1 MTNRQDVI
9 SAIAAQRFEIEQDA
23 QQQRSASEEITNSPY
38 VVLSERENAIHF
50 PAGLSGSLTKLTNGN
65 DFINAGSGIQ
75 LSTGSNGSITISAP
89 NIASTLDGNMGEV
102 QYNSDGNYVG
112 HDGDFAFDNS
122 KLSLTVTSISSSL
135 TKLSNGE
142 DYLSAGAG
150 IQLTTGSNGQITI
163 QGVPTEDTARTWA
176 TYVPEIKN
184 VSTYPMP
191 PARHTITGR
200 YFDMGGALKLSFD
213 FTARHVVGADTG
225 SGPYLISLPDGYE
238 FDTSVISVN
247 SPENVSGSISLGVG
261 LHTSDVSGGGGTWAV
276 VPVSTTQ
283 FALYGKSPNSS
294 TSPALWSST
303 NRPLTQSGDL
313 RVSFTATVPVIT
325 VAVTRVVS
333 RAASINDAIGT
344 SVTAQTIAEL
354 PVEVIDGQINA
365 IAPDLSG
372 GYGNSW
378 GYYIGGTF
386 TTLANGFEAGR
397 GDFDVISTGTTS
409 TRPFQNFYVNDT
421 TYAIV
426 PDGSGGAYIAGN
438 FTSVRGVTRNR
449 IARINS
455 DGSLNDWYP
464 TGGVTGGR
472 IVGMHLDGDFLYIA
486 GAFTTVAGT
495 ARARL
500 ARITVSTA
508 TLDTAWVPVVN
519 AEPFAIL
526 TAGDYIYAGGSF
538 STATPA
544 IGGVAVTTER
554 ICAWHKTT
562 GALTEMTLTA
572 TASSAVWCLAA
583 DATHV
588 YWGGTAVP
596 TANTSHRLGR
606 FSIGATTQ
614 DATWNI
620 RWGSSTFSTAQGVTS
635 IKLDGDF
642 VFATGNWANTT
653 NPLDGTS
660 TNPRQYI
667 AKFNKTRALETWY
680 PVLNGG
686 AQSVEVDSD
695 NDKVYISGDFTSC
708 NSLTRQGLV
717 AVSRTTG
724 TSNISWDGRIST
736 AVLAGIS
743 KAIRYIGENLWVTSP
758 DTTPTYSITR
768 LARVLNTGR
777 IDLSW
782 QPAPS
787 TTVNSLASDWTHL
800 YVGMNAGTIGGL
812 TNKNLVRFVHGISTV
827 DTTWTTTTVAPVSG
841 ETRVAGNVL
850 VVKLDDT
857 NGHVYVGTNSYF
869 VATTQGH
876 IGRFSKTSSGNN
888 ASFDSSWNPVVSYV
902 VTTNFV
908 NSIDVYGDNVYFT
921 GNFTSVNTTSNL
933 RDSFAVVSRVNAVVD
948 PRVRAD
954 FSTAPTTA
962 IKFPIV
968 ADVDGA
974 WVLTN
979 GYQQHGSVV
988 TLDKIPTLTT
998 KDTKNSITTPYPKIK
1013 ESWNVTGDVAVIIED
1028 GMGGYFIGGSFTR
1041 IQGRAISRLAW
1052 IGSDGIVK
1060 SNWAP
1065 APNDHVQTLYKDED
1079 FLYVGGRFTNVGGIS
1094 RARIARINLTGE
1106 NATADTFWNPGLSPP
1121 TAGTKSVTKILCD
1134 SNYVYMAFWHY
1145 GSAAGFTA
1153 TPQGTVAGISVNGF
1167 CRLSKTSPAVAS
1179 QITSTGATGV
1189 SFNFNT
1195 DGTNVEYAGVRDMS
1209 IVENTLYLCGP
1220 FTSVNGISR
1229 NRAAAIN
1236 LTTSNV
1242 LAWNPSLNGIGAN
1255 IMHDDDWV
1263 YLSGH
1268 FYSANSVVP
1277 EGTAT
1282 RGSFDIFSLDYK
1294 HSTMREHANLNF
1306 TGGRSSTVIPDGA
1319 GGAYVGGQFT
1329 SAGGSTRGQLARVN
1343 IDGTF
1348 NTGSLP
1354 ALVDDGVNASEIN
1367 ALCRHENKLYVGGN
1381 FTKVISRV
1389 SELDRGG
1396 FDVID
1401 PGNEY
1406 GVRPFPNFA
1415 TNGVV
1420 QAIAPDF
1427 DGGVF
1432 IAGTFTSVLGQTR
1445 NRIAKINVDGTLN
1458 EFNPTYDDVS
1468 YGIGNGVVYA
1478 LFLSGYTLYVG
1489 GTFTLVGGARRS
1501 RLASIDT
1508 SSGYVT
1514 SDWEAL
1520 DINTGLPLAAGS
1532 GGANSNVYS
1541 ICDSGTGYLLV
1552 GGAFTSIYNPWD
1564 TYLEYPGARNRLARL
1579 DPSGTSLEAPVGFG
1593 ITATYGGDDTFIRK
1607 IATDGNYMYVCGRF
1621 SVGGRINIAR
1631 IDVID
1636 PLAFDSTWIATW
1648 GNNTTPVIDIQTGPN
1663 GYVYLCGSST
1673 GNFTINGVSQSRNYL
1688 ARLDCIDPANA
1699 FVDTTWAPTLN
1710 SYPLRV
1716 CPDDSGEEK
1725 VYIMG
1730 LFTSETSQS
1739 SVRYLSALDS
1749 VTGATLAW
1757 RERLETVPNSSIG
1770 LDMIC
1775 YGGLLYVGCTSTT
1788 PTYIR
1793 NRIFRYDL
1801 TTQTIDD
1808 DWRPSL
1814 NGLCRTL
1821 ATGGK
1826 TGGPTYLYAGGDFST
1841 STNATSTTAVTAN
1854 RLCKWDLSTGVMT
1867 QLNIAATVTTTQN
1880 VWSLACDNTH
1890 VYVGCTIAYDNTAT
1904 GFRRLGRY
1912 HHDSNIAGSGITG
1925 YDTSWMPAWGSATD
1939 SNLTGVGY
1947 VILDDE
1953 NGWVYAGANFAG
1965 STAPSGDG
1973 KVRNYIA
1980 RFSKSSLSTTD
1991 WYPTL
1996 NGTVTGMYLDKPNN
2010 RMYIAGSFTS
2020 VNGMPRNN
2028 YAWVSTTGNG
2038 DTTSDVGQW
2047 GLSVTTLTGYH
2058 YDQMLVQNGK
2068 LWACNA
2074 NASSTAETS
2083 YNLCRVH
2090 PTSGRIDYT
2099 FLMNNIGIPGVSTN
2113 WTDLTIWAYSPTV
2126 DEPYIYLSTD
2136 APWGIGLISRIFKA
2150 TAIQDSSWSP
2160 FGTNSRQYITE
2171 NYFAPILIRENDILV
2186 GGGGSLNIR
2195 TDTSLVRVNIDGT
2208 YSSPLSLII
2217 SNANAKNFMFRRGK
2231 YLYVSSNGAL
2241 NSVGTSGVVSNL
2253 GRINIV
2259 TGELTSV
2266 GGITTV
2272 SNTICHAIDN
2282 NKFLLGGASAT
2293 GPFTTPVYT
2302 HTGTTNNRLLFVNF
2316 TDTPAAGDEY
2326 LTPDETDI
2334 S

>member
-38 VVLSERENAIHF
+38 VVLSELENVIHF

-89 NIASTLDGNMGEV
+89 NIASTLDGNIGEV
-102 QYNSDGNYVG
+102 QYNSDGNHVG

-163 QGVPTEDTARTWA
+163 QGVPTEDAARTWA

-213 FTARHVVGADTG
+213 FTANSVVGASAG
-225 SGPYLISLPDGYE
+225 SGPYLVSLPDGYE
-238 FDTSVISVN
+238 FDTSVIAI
-247 SPENVSGSISLGVG
+247 SPPETVSEAISLGIGV
-261 LHTSDVSGGGGTWAV
+261 HTSDASGGGGSWAV

-283 FALYGKSPNSS
+283 FALYGKSPSS
-294 TSPALWSST
+294 SDVPALWSST
-303 NRPLTQSGDL
+303 NRPITHSGDL
-313 RVSFTATVPVIT
+313 RVSFTAIVPVVT
-325 VAVTRVVS
+325 TPVTRVVS
-333 RAASINDAIGT
+333 SVSSINDAVGT

-354 PVEVIDGQINA
+354 PIEVIDGQINA
-365 IAPDLSG
+365 VALDNDG
-372 GYGNSW
+372 GY
-378 GYYIGGTF
+378 YVGGTF

-397 GDFDVISTGTTS
+397 GDFDVISTGFTS

-426 PDGSGGAYIAGN
+426 PDGVGGAYIAGN
-438 FTSVRGVTRNR
+438 FTSVRAVTRNR

-508 TLDTAWVPVVN
+508 TLDASWVPVVN

-526 TAGDYIYAGGSF
+526 TADDYIYAGGSF

-544 IGGVAVTTER
+544 IGGVAVTTGR

-562 GALTEMTLTA
+562 GALTAMTLTA

-635 IKLDGDF
+635 IKLDGNF

-653 NPLDGTS
+653 NPLDGTV

-686 AQSVEVDSD
+686 AQSVEVDSA
-695 NDKVYISGDFTSC
+695 NDRVYISGDFTSC

-724 TSNISWDGRIST
+724 TSNISWDGRIGT

-743 KAIRYIGENLWVTSP
+743 KAISYIGGNLWVTSP
-758 DTTPTYSITR
+758 DTTPTYSVTR

-787 TTVNSLASDWTHL
+787 TAVNSLASDSTHL
-800 YVGMNAGTIGGL
+800 YVGMTAGTVGGL

-827 DTTWTTTTVAPVSG
+827 DTTWTTTTVAPISG
-841 ETRVAGNVL
+841 ETRVAGNAL

-876 IGRFSKTSSGNN
+876 IGRFLKTSSGNN
-888 ASFDSSWNPVVSYV
+888 ASFDSAWNPVVSYV
-902 VTTNFV
+902 ATTNFV
-908 NSIDVYGDNVYFT
+908 NDISVYDDKVYFT
-921 GNFTSVNTTSNL
+921 GNFTSVATDL
-933 RDSFAVVSRVNAVVD
+933 RNSFAAVSRIDAIAD
-948 PRVRAD
+948 SRAIAD
-954 FSTAPTTA
+954 FSVAPTTT

-968 ADVDGA
+968 ADADGA
-974 WVLTN
+974 WVATN
-979 GYQQHGSVV
+979 GYQQHGVGV
-988 TLDKIPTLTT
+988 ILDKEPTLHA
-998 KDTKNSITTPYPKIK
+998 KDVNNNITTPYPKIK
-1013 ESWNVTGDVAVIIED
+1013 ESWYISGGTVNAIISD
-1028 GMGGYFIGGSFTR
+1028 GVGGYFLGGDFLSV
-1041 IQGRAISRLAW
+1041 QGCDVPRLAW
-1052 IGSDGIVK
+1052 IGSDGLVK
-1060 SNWAP
+1060 KNWRP
-1065 APNDHVQTLYKDED
+1065 APNSTVHVLRQDGNI
-1079 FLYVGGRFTNVGGIS
+1079 LYVGGAFTSIS
-1094 RARIARINLTGE
+1094 
-1106 NATADTFWNPGLSPP
+1106 ATAQNRLVRIDTTGNSATVDINWNPNPSKAVYEIQIGSTHVYIGHWASSTSTSDIRSQFTIGSP
-1121 TAGTKSVTKILCD
+1121 AVT
-1134 SNYVYMAFWHY
+1134 M
-1145 GSAAGFTA
+1145 
-1153 TPQGTVAGISVNGF
+1153 NGF
-1167 CRLSKTSPAVAS
+1167 CGITKTTPVAVS
-1179 QITSTGATGV
+1179 QITPTGADGSRAVIDVTTWYSGV
-1189 SFNFNT
+1189 RSMVLVGNKLYIAGAFT
-1195 DGTNVEYAGVRDMS
+1195 TLAGVA
-1209 IVENTLYLCGP
+1209 
-1220 FTSVNGISR
+1220 R
-1229 NRAAAIN
+1229 NNLAAIN
-1236 LTTSNV
+1236 LTAGDSGT
-1242 LAWNPSLNGIGAN
+1242 LDTTWNPSSNGIAQYISYKDSWLYITGNFNTAN
-1255 IMHDDDWV
+1255 T
-1263 YLSGH
+1263 
-1268 FYSANSVVP
+1268 VVP
-1277 EGTAT
+1277 TGTT
-1282 RGSFDIFSLDYK
+1282 NRGSFDIFSLD
-1294 HSTMREHANLNF
+1294 HTDPTMRPHGSLDF
-1306 TGGRSSTVIPDGA
+1306 TGGRSSVVIPDGSGGVYA
-1319 GGAYVGGQFT
+1319 GGLFT
-1329 SAGGSTRGQLARVN
+1329 SVSGQSRGKLARVQS
-1343 IDGTF
+1343 DGTLDA
-1348 NTGSLP
+1348 GLHP
-1354 ALVDDGVNASEIN
+1354 ALIDDGTTTGEIR
-1367 ALCRHENKLYVGGN
+1367 ALHKDGNKLYVGGD
-1381 FTKVISRV
+1381 FTEVVARHTEIN
-1389 SELDRGG
+1389 RGG
-1396 FDVID
+1396 FDIID
-1401 PGNEY
+1401 PSNAN
-1406 GVRPFPNFA
+1406 GVRPFPNFM

-1420 QAIAPDF
+1420 QAIAPDYF
-1427 DGGVF
+1427 YGGVY

-1445 NRIAKINVDGTLN
+1445 NRIAKINADGTLN

-1478 LFLSGYTLYVG
+1478 LFLSGNTLYVG

-1508 SSGYVT
+1508 NSGYVT
-1514 SDWEAL
+1514 SGWEAL

-1532 GGANSNVYS
+1532 GGANGSVYS
-1541 ICDSGTGYLLV
+1541 ICEDGTGYLLV

-1593 ITATYGGDDTFIRK
+1593 ITATYGENDTFIRK
-1607 IATDGNYMYVCGRF
+1607 IATDGYYMYVCGRF

-1631 IDVID
+1631 IDVND
-1636 PLAFDSTWIATW
+1636 TLAFDSTWIATW
-1648 GNNTTPVIDIQTGPN
+1648 GNSATSVIDIQTGPN

-1730 LFTSETSQS
+1730 LFTSATSQS
-1739 SVRYLSALDS
+1739 SVRYLSALSS
-1749 VTGATLAW
+1749 VTGETIAW
-1757 RERLETVPNSSIG
+1757 RERLETVSNSSIT

-1788 PTYIR
+1788 PVYIR
-1793 NRIFRYDL
+1793 NRAFRYDIG
-1801 TTQTIDD
+1801 TQTIDE
-1808 DWRPSL
+1808 DWRPTFDGAV
-1814 NGLCRTL
+1814 NAITM
-1821 ATGGK
+1821 GG
-1826 TGGPTYLYAGGDFST
+1826 TVEGPNYIYVGGNFSNSSNADGAGAG
-1841 STNATSTTAVTAN
+1841 VAN
-1854 RLCKWDLSTGVMT
+1854 RLCKFHPITGAMT
-1867 QLNIAATVTTTQN
+1867 RLNISATAATQN
-1880 VWSLACDNTH
+1880 VLSLACDNSH
-1890 VYVGCTIAYDNTAT
+1890 VYVGSTIAFNDTNA
-1904 GFRRLGRY
+1904 GPRRLSRY
-1912 HHDSNIAGSGITG
+1912 SHSATAG
-1925 YDTSWMPAWGSATD
+1925 DNKWDFAWMPAWGSATD
-1939 SNLTGVGY
+1939 SSTVGVAA
-1947 VILDDE
+1947 IALDADY
-1953 NGWVYAGANFAG
+1953 VYAVGGATD
-1965 STAPSGDG
+1965 STTPGITKQGIAQS
-1973 KVRNYIA
+1973 YIA
-1980 RFSKSSLSTTD
+1980 KISKSSLTLSN
-1991 WYPTL
+1991 WRPTL
-1996 NGTVTGMYLDKPNN
+1996 NGAVSGMYFDQVNQKI
-2010 RMYIAGSFTS
+2010 YIAGSFTS
-2020 VNGMPRNN
+2020 VNGIPRNN
-2028 YAWVSTTGNG
+2028 YAWISTVGNG
-2038 DTTSDVGQW
+2038 NTPADVGSW
-2047 GLSVTTLTGYH
+2047 ALSVTTVSGVI
-2058 YDQMLVQNGK
+2058 YDDILIQNNK
-2068 LWACNA
+2068 AWVCAT
-2074 NASSTAETS
+2074 NASSTAEVS
-2083 YNLCRVH
+2083 YTLARLH
-2090 PTSGRIDYT
+2090 PTNGRIDYT
-2099 FLMNNIGIPGVSTN
+2099 WLINDIGVSGISGQFVVDNFTYA
-2113 WTDLTIWAYSPTV
+2113 TDFDNTYVYVTSNTYWGNSV
-2126 DEPYIYLSTD
+2126 YL
-2136 APWGIGLISRIFKA
+2136 ARVGLS
-2150 TAIQDSSWSP
+2150 TAIQD
-2160 FGTNSRQYITE
+2160 ITWVPWYYTAAQ
-2171 NYFAPILIRENDILV
+2171 NRLYASGVARVVLV
-2186 GGGGSLNIR
+2186 EADRIIVAGASNMNIR
-2195 TDTSLVRVNIDGT
+2195 TDTSLARVNLDGT

-2217 SNANAKNFMFRRGK
+2217 NNANAKNVMFRRGK

-2241 NSVGTSGVVSNL
+2241 NSVGTSGVVNNL
-2253 GRINIV
+2253 GRINVV

-2316 TDTPAAGDEY
+2316 TDTPSAGDEY